1 MAKTQVLQKIAVRVC
16 IGKQKSNNLPQL
28 FLFSSLIFYFRK
40 SYGQM
45 LYRLTSGGRLG
56 ITLHI
61 SKTKSDAPLKLA
73 PKDQHTL
80 IILFAIQ
87 PFELLNH
94 FCVCFFV
101 IFIIF
106 CFSSIKKVFFS
117 LQEYLLM
124 RFPLLKLVL
133 LRFPLVKEMV

>member
-28 FLFSSLIFYFRK
+28 FLFSSLIFYFWK

-73 PKDQHTL
+73 PKD
-80 IILFAIQ
+80 
-87 PFELLNH
+87 
-94 FCVCFFV
+94 
-101 IFIIF
+101 
-106 CFSSIKKVFFS
+106 
-117 LQEYLLM
+117 
-124 RFPLLKLVL
+124 
-133 LRFPLVKEMV
+133 